1 MAEAVRW
8 AKRGGR
14 VNTISPGIIITPLA
28 ADELTGPRGEGYRRM
43 IEQSPAGRAGTPDEV
58 ATVAAL
64 LLGPDDAFIT
74 GSDFLMDGGV
84 TASYFFGELGAEPA
98 RRSRHAPGMF
108 RDIPTL
114 AQPSLLGLFY
124 AGISRCFDSPC
135 ASGQGRRA
143 RRDAAVPG
151 FACPVWPFHQ
161 LVSAS
166 MGYSREPA
174 RHNRPPYPER
184 STPSRWRFRPPSP
197 QAFRL
202 ALRLPRTTRRDDFD
216 LIALRARCS
225 ANVRDRRRSD
235 KRVGQREV
243 RKERKV
249 PDGTPRRSTGLRIP
263 FCSLRAATSPPIATR
278 SKRRLRKLRT
288 AADERHGREQPG

>member
-98 RRSRHAPGMF
+98 RRSRPTPQGCSETFLHSRSRVCSGFSSRASRGALSTPERRGRDYYRHPHATAHPRPG
-108 RDIPTL
+108 RARSPGVARSSESEPGL
-114 AQPSLLGLFY
+114 ALPAKGAGLEKGRCRPRLRMPGVAVPSAGERIDGLFARTGTPQPS
-124 AGISRCFDSPC
+124 A
-135 ASGQGRRA
+135 
-143 RRDAAVPG
+143 
-151 FACPVWPFHQ
+151 
-161 LVSAS
+161 
-166 MGYSREPA
+166 
-174 RHNRPPYPER
+174 
-184 STPSRWRFRPPSP
+184 
-197 QAFRL
+197 
-202 ALRLPRTTRRDDFD
+202 LPRKEYTEPV
-216 LIALRARCS
+216 ALSSTASTSFPPGLAAS
-225 ANVRDRRRSD
+225 AYDP
-235 KRVGQREV
+235 Q
-243 RKERKV
+243 
-249 PDGTPRRSTGLRIP
+249 
-263 FCSLRAATSPPIATR
+263 
-278 SKRRLRKLRT
+278 RRLRPNRAPCSVQCRRKR
-288 AADERHGREQPG
+288 